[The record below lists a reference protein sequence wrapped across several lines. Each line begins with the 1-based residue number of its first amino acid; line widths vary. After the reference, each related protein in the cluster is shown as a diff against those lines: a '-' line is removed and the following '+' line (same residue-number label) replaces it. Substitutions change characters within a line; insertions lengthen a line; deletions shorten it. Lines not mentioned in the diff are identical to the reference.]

1 MAKSKKKR
9 MFRDFSK
16 LTRDRYKYDSL
27 KYSYN
32 SIKYYREKHG
42 LTISQLLALT
52 FVYDLE
58 FFTIYYLTKQLDLNK
73 NFCANM
79 IIYPMVKKGYMY
91 KYLDKLTPSKT
102 AEDHIFRSE
111 TKYNYRVR
119 YALSQRG
126 RIVVTDFYRS
136 ASGSLP
142 SKH

>member
-1 MAKSKKKR
+1 MAKSKKR
-9 MFRDFSK
+9 MFRDFAK
-16 LTRDRYKYDSL
+16 LPKKKYKYDSL
-27 KYSYN
+27 KNIYN
-32 SIKYYREKHG
+32 SLRFYKDKHD
-42 LTISQLLALT
+42 LTQSQILAMV
-52 FVYDLE
+52 FCYDLE
-58 FFTIYYLTKQLDLNK
+58 FFTIDYLTAQLDLNRQ
-73 NFCANM
+73 FCARM
-79 IIYPMVKKGYMY
+79 VIYPLVNEGYMY
-91 KYLDKLTPSKT
+91 KYFDKLTPSNT

>member
-1 MAKSKKKR
+1 MAKSKKK
-9 MFRDFSK
+9 MFRDFAK
-16 LTRDRYKYDSL
+16 LPRNRYKYDHL
-27 KYSYN
+27 KYVYN
-32 SIKYYREKHG
+32 TIRYYKEKHD
-42 LTISQLLALT
+42 LTHSQVLAMV
-52 FVYDLE
+52 FCYDLE
-58 FFTIYYLTKQLDLNK
+58 FFTIDYLTKGMDLNRQ
-73 NFCANM
+73 FCSRM
-79 IIYPMVKKGYMY
+79 IVYPLVKSGYMY
-91 KYLDKLTPSKT
+91 KYFDKLTPSDT

>member
-1 MAKSKKKR
+1 MAKSKKT
-9 MFRDFSK
+9 MFRDFAK
-16 LTRDRYKYDSL
+16 LPRNKYKYDSL
-27 KYSYN
+27 KNIYN
-32 SIKYYREKHG
+32 SLRFYKDKHD
-42 LTISQLLALT
+42 LTQSQIMAMT
-52 FVYDLE
+52 FCYDLE
-58 FFTIYYLTKQLDLNK
+58 FFTIDYLTAQLDLNRQ
-73 NFCANM
+73 FCARM
-79 IIYPMVKKGYMY
+79 VVYPLVNEGYMY
-91 KYLDKLTPSKT
+91 KHFDKLTPSNI

>member
-1 MAKSKKKR
+1 MAKSKKM
-9 MFRDFSK
+9 MFRDFAK
-16 LTRDRYKYDSL
+16 LPRDKYKYDSL
-27 KYSYN
+27 KNIYN
-32 SIKYYREKHG
+32 SLRFYKDKHD
-42 LTISQLLALT
+42 LTQSQIMAMV
-52 FVYDLE
+52 FCYDLE
-58 FFTIYYLTKQLDLNK
+58 FFTIDYLTAQLDLNRQ
-73 NFCANM
+73 FCARM
-79 IIYPMVKKGYMY
+79 VIYPLVNEGYMY
-91 KYLDKLTPSKT
+91 KYFDKLTPSNI

>member
-1 MAKSKKKR
+1 MAKSKKR
-9 MFRDFSK
+9 MFRDFAK
-16 LTRDRYKYDSL
+16 LPKKRYKYDSL
-27 KYSYN
+27 KNVYN
-32 SIKYYREKHG
+32 SVRFYKDKHE
-42 LTISQLLALT
+42 LSLSQLYAMV
-52 FVYDLE
+52 FCYDLE
-58 FFTIYYLTKQLDLNK
+58 FFTIDYLTTQLDLNK
-73 NFCANM
+73 QFCSRM
-79 IIYPMVKKGYMY
+79 IIYPLVNEGYMY
-91 KYLDKLTPSKT
+91 KYYDKLTPSNT